1 MNVTLPVV
9 LNNPKI
15 LLIGAGPV
23 AAQKAQVMLRN
34 TITFDVIA
42 ESLSD
47 TMPKVPHL
55 IERAVK
61 AEDTHGYEIIIDA
74 TGNSAVTQMLLQAK
88 EQRPFMLNVVDVPDL
103 CDFFFA
109 ALVEYGPLKV
119 AVSSSGGSPTM
130 AQEVR
135 EKIKRMLPESLEA
148 LGKELQQK
156 RSQGII
162 DTKEAKR
169 RTRALLGSV
178 SLVGCGTGDPELLTL
193 KAYRTI
199 QEADVVMTDH
209 LISQEILELIPARTM
224 QIFVGKKKGHHSA
237 SQEKINALLIEY
249 ASKGYNVA
257 RLKAG
262 DPYIFGRGA
271 EEAQALVAEGLHVE
285 VIPGISSAVA
295 GPLSAG
301 IAPTARG
308 YASGFSVVS
317 AHLAGNSFNTEW
329 MDLLKMKN
337 HTTVVLMGLTRAREI
352 VLSAEASGIDMA
364 LPCAIVSNVSR
375 PDQTHT
381 VGTLRDLEAMAQAS
395 QQPAVMVFGDVVN
408 LSQVLPHYACR
419 HADAPLRSA
428 L

>member
-34 TITFDVIA
+34 MISFDVIA

-47 TMPKVPHL
+47 VMPKVAHL
-55 IERAVK
+55 MQRPVK

-74 TGNSAVTQMLLQAK
+74 TGNSAVTQMLLSEK
-88 EQRPFMLNVVDVPDL
+88 EQRPFMLNVVDVPEQ

-109 ALVEYGPLKV
+109 ALLEYGPLKV

-135 EKIKRMLPESLEA
+135 EKIRRMLPASLEA
-148 LGKELQQK
+148 LGSEFQQK
-156 RSQGII
+156 RAKGMI
-162 DTKEAKR
+162 DVKEAR
-169 RTRALLGSV
+169 SRTRALLGSV

-193 KAYRTI
+193 KAYRCI

-209 LISQEILELIPARTM
+209 LISQEILNLIPARTM
-224 QIFVGKKKGHHSA
+224 QIFVGKKKGNHSA

-271 EEAQALVAEGLHVE
+271 EEAQALVEEGLHVE
-285 VIPGISSAVA
+285 VIPGISSAIA

-308 YASGFSVVS
+308 YASSFSVVS

-337 HTTVVLMGLTRAREI
+337 HTTVVLMGLTRIREI
-352 VLSAEASGIDMA
+352 VSSAEASGVDMA

-375 PDQTHT
+375 SNQTHAI
-381 VGTLRDLEAMAQAS
+381 GTLRELEAMAKTA
-395 QQPAVMVFGDVVN
+395 QQPAIMVFGDVVN
-408 LSQVLPHYACR
+408 LSEVLPHYECTQ
-419 HADAPLRSA
+419 ADAPLRSA